1 MHYKKTMYTTGKNLS
16 IYPRIS
22 RAPCPNRG
30 KNALQYQTNANNLK
44 KLMHISGNFESALS
58 KPREKCSSVPDKR
71 KQPEE
76 INANINEILEP
87 LVNIRRKINSS
98 TIQSQTT

>member
-58 KPREKCSSVPDKR
+58 KSREKSSSVPNKR
-71 KQPEE
+71 KQPVV
-76 INANINEILEP
+76 I
-87 LVNIRRKINSS
+87 KINDNQNVVSLRYIRPTGKS
-98 TIQSQTT
+98 WFLHS